1 MKQIVRGGEPT
12 NNPIEPA
19 MTEIIAQAAAEPAVV
34 GGIAKAG
41 LVVIGAGLGIGL
53 IGAKAAESTGRNPA
67 SFGKVL
73 TISILLAALVEGV
86 AFVAIFMG

>member
-1 MKQIVRGGEPT
+1 MEQIVRAGIPT
-12 NNPIEPA
+12 NNPIEIT
-19 MTEIIAQAAAEPAVV
+19 MTDIIAQAAAEPAVV

>member
-1 MKQIVRGGEPT
+1 MEQIVRAGIPT
-12 NNPIEPA
+12 NNPIEIT
-19 MTEIIAQAAAEPAVV
+19 MTDIIAQAAADPAVV

>member
-1 MKQIVRGGEPT
+1 MTGWESQQTQRYK
-12 NNPIEPA
+12 NMLPILAE
-19 MTEIIAQAAAEPAVV
+19 AA
-34 GGIAKAG
+34 IAKAG

-53 IGAKAAESTGRNPA
+53 IGMKAAESTGRNPA

>member
-1 MKQIVRGGEPT
+1 MLP
-12 NNPIEPA
+12 
-19 MTEIIAQAAAEPAVV
+19 IIAEAA
-34 GGIAKAG
+34 IAKAG

-53 IGAKAAESTGRNPA
+53 IGMKAAESTGRNPA

>member
-1 MKQIVRGGEPT
+1 MITPMLAE
-12 NNPIEPA
+12 
-19 MTEIIAQAAAEPAVV
+19 AAAAV
-34 GGIAKAG
+34 GPAG
-41 LVVIGAGLGIGL
+41 LAAIGAGLGIGL
-53 IGAKAAESTGRNPA
+53 IGAKAAESKGRNPA